1 MQYNIIKFIKVQENL
16 AKSSTTLYK
25 KFMLTNKTINYI
37 QILGILLW
45 VLHLPIQICSIV
57 IILTYPLCL
66 MVLKQQNNIKDIAN
80 TQYFTKMLKNFAIIY
95 GLSIYIFWHFIYDSA
110 ASLEPSQV
118 NNLFTYS
125 GFIPFLY
132 ITICNVMAYC
142 ELSKDDI
149 IDVEIYKDVRDK
161 SQAEQ
166 LKK

>member
-1 MQYNIIKFIKVQENL
+1 MLFTKEFIAKLYLGPQDLENIEKEQ
-16 AKSSTTLYK
+16 
-25 KFMLTNKTINYI
+25 NK
-37 QILGILLW
+37 
-45 VLHLPIQICSIV
+45 
-57 IILTYPLCL
+57 
-66 MVLKQQNNIKDIAN
+66 IKDVAN
-80 TQYFTKMLKNFAIIY
+80 TQYFTKLLKNFAIIY
-95 GLSIYIFWHFIYDSA
+95 GLSIYIFWYFIYDSA

-166 LKK
+166 LKIDQYLN